1 MSGGIPVSLT
11 NNGVPVSPTDGG
23 IVAILLLHRVLRIL
37 VHAIVSSDANVVFN
51 GDERQITVSGSYVDT
66 VTFTVADGLITE
78 IVLS

>member
-23 IVAILLLHRVLRIL
+23 TPVT
-37 VHAIVSSDANVVFN
+37 IVSSDANVVFN

-66 VTFTVADGLITE
+66 VTLTVADGLITE